1 MMNPGLIQ
9 IQPKC
14 FSSYDQ
20 IEKATHKLS
29 KALDSEIKYEHEN
42 YTQLEDIETFLNE
55 SGFTFSEHDDKIH
68 MFLTKEVGDK
78 HIEVA
83 FEARQPLPDDMPE
96 GEEGHGEDDQGMPSE
111 NYCDFT
117 VYISE
122 AGGRRGLV
130 VEATSMDTEI
140 AFNSVLCADD
150 MEAVRSMARF
160 ERSL

>member
-1 MMNPGLIQ
+1 MTSGMVQ
-9 IQPKC
+9 IQPRM
-14 FSSYDQ
+14 FSNYDA
-20 IEKATHKLS
+20 IEKATHKLN
-29 KALDSEIKYEHEN
+29 KAVESEVKYENEN

-68 MFLTKEVGDK
+68 MFLTKDVGDK

-96 GEEGHGEDDQGMPSE
+96 EEEGQGQEDDHGMPSE

-122 AGGRRGLV
+122 ANGKKGMV
-130 VEATSMDTEI
+130 VEATSMDTEV

-150 MEAVRSMARF
+150 INAVKDMPRF